1 IQVNVKRDDLAD
13 DFETYRNADIGD
25 IVAVEGTLF
34 RTRAGELTVRAR
46 SFRVLTKSLRP
57 LPEKWH
63 GLADTEIRYRQR
75 YLDLI
80 ANAEVADVFRKRAAI
95 LQKIREYFIERE
107 FIEVETPM
115 MQLLAGGAAA
125 RPFVTHHNA
134 LDLDLY
140 LRVAPELYLK
150 RLVVGGVERV
160 FELSR
165 VFRNEG
171 VSTQHHPEFTLLE
184 FYMAYADYR
193 RLMEITEDL

>member
-80 ANAEVADVFRKRAAI
+80 ANAEVKKAFETRTKLVRF
-95 LQKIREYFIERE
+95 IRNFLDDRD
-107 FIEVETPM
+107 FVEVETPM
-115 MQLLAGGAAA
+115 MHSLVSGAAA
-125 RPFVTHHNA
+125 
-134 LDLDLY
+134 
-140 LRVAPELYLK
+140 
-150 RLVVGGVERV
+150 
-160 FELSR
+160 
-165 VFRNEG
+165 
-171 VSTQHHPEFTLLE
+171 
-184 FYMAYADYR
+184 
-193 RLMEITEDL
+193 